1 MIPPILE
8 LSSYEYGMG
17 PMRAG
22 DSWRHDRSASPIDW
36 DRTRNGRSPDA
47 RSLRRRNIPKLDG
60 AMEVQ
65 RDVRKKPLYLRDSS
79 DMNRSGQQM
88 IVHVLNEWADTTAMG
103 VFAVRTGPA

>member
-1 MIPPILE
+1 MNL
-8 LSSYEYGMG
+8 
-17 PMRAG
+17 
-22 DSWRHDRSASPIDW
+22 RHDWSASLNDW
-36 DRTRNGRSPDA
+36 ARTRNGRSPDE
-47 RSLRRRNIPKLDG
+47 RSLRRCNSLNLDG

-65 RDVRKKPLYLRDSS
+65 RHVRKKSLYLWDSS